1 MEEGLLLNKVD
12 EKDLK
17 ILSILR
23 RNVRTPYT
31 AIARE
36 LNVSEAAVRK
46 RVEKLVRMG
55 VIKRF
60 TIDYELKNE
69 VRAIVMVKTMP
80 PISTPEVSKKIITID
95 GVEAVY
101 ETTGDYDIL
110 VVIRGSNIT
119 MINKSIDAIRSIE
132 GVSGTNSMI
141 VLRTWL

>member
-1 MEEGLLLNKVD
+1 
-12 EKDLK
+12 
-17 ILSILR
+17 
-23 RNVRTPYT
+23 
-31 AIARE
+31 
-36 LNVSEAAVRK
+36 
-46 RVEKLVRMG
+46 MG

-80 PISTPEVSKKIITID
+80 PISTPEVSKKIIAID

-110 VVIRGSNIT
+110 AIIRGNNIA

>member
-1 MEEGLLLNKVD
+1 MNKID

-17 ILSILR
+17 ILNILR

-55 VIKRF
+55 IIKRF

-80 PISTPEVSKKIITID
+80 PVRTPDISKKIIGIN

-110 VVIRGSNIT
+110 VILRGSNIA
-119 MINKSIDAIRSIE
+119 MINKSIDEIRSIE